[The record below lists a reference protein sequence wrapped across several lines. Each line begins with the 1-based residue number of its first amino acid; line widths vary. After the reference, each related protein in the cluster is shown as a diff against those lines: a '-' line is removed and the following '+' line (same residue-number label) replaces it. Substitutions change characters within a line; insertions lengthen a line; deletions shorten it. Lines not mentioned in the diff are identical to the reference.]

1 MADPAPFTSDDPRAR
16 IEAARDHAERR
27 IASLTE
33 RFDAVVA
40 GSEFTTDDD
49 EHDPEGST
57 IAFERS
63 QIQALLADA
72 RREQEDLVAAAQ
84 RVDDDTYGTCARCGR
99 KIAAERLDALPAVTT
114 CIDCAG

>member
-1 MADPAPFTSDDPRAR
+1 MAEPSSSPSDDPRDR
-16 IEAARDHAERR
+16 IEAVRVHAERR

-84 RVDDDTYGTCARCGR
+84 RVDDGTYGICARCGR
-99 KIAAERLDALPAVTT
+99 EIAAERLEVLPAVTR
-114 CIDCAG
+114 CIDCAS